1 MSYLPLKFINDPIK
15 ACFHTLPTLEKKPGC
30 PDWFVWRDED
40 YIVDELLS
48 EWHDYQRKGRMAR
61 NMKPAHALTA
71 ERKGSWGVGQDYYR
85 IKTVSGRIFDIYY
98 DRSPKSSDKRKG
110 QWFVYREL
118 RFEG

>member
-1 MSYLPLKFINDPIK
+1 MTKTTKSNL
-15 ACFHTLPTLEKKPGC
+15 TKPQG
-30 PDWFVWRDED
+30 
-40 YIVDELLS
+40 YYGMLS
-48 EWHDYQRKGRMAR
+48 TTRTNHYYR
-61 NMKPAHALTA
+61 HLTA